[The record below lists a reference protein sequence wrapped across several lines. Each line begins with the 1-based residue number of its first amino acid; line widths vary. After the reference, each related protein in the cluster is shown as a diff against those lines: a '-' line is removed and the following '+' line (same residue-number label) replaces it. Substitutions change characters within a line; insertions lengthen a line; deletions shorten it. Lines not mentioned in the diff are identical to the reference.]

1 MKKKKKNLKE
11 KNVKNLKKKYLT
23 QYKKFLT
30 ELGRVWFFF
39 APASKNKKMTTLG
52 HFLDCQSRDKWEITR
67 SRNVEADRL
76 MCLLHSVNYGERM
89 AGNARENFEIRAP

>member
-11 KNVKNLKKKYLT
+11 KNVKNLKNLKKKYLT

-39 APASKNKKMTTLG
+39 APASKNKKND
-52 HFLDCQSRDKWEITR
+52 HFR
-67 SRNVEADRL
+67 SFSGLPE
-76 MCLLHSVNYGERM
+76 S
-89 AGNARENFEIRAP
+89 

>member
-39 APASKNKKMTTLG
+39 APPSKNKK
-52 HFLDCQSRDKWEITR
+52 
-67 SRNVEADRL
+67 
-76 MCLLHSVNYGERM
+76 
-89 AGNARENFEIRAP
+89 